1 MSMLVRTAIAVSIAL
16 TILPVLMMR
25 AQAEGEAEPRPV
37 EVAETTPAAQE
48 PEVATSEPSVAAEG
62 EASEQSAMAA
72 SEGEMLGA
80 TTTDE
85 TAESDSTDASAS
97 SSEPASSGDED
108 APPAMSTETAAAA
121 IAEFFTI
128 DTASSTASSTPPVAD
143 VPAEEPKE
151 EPLVLQPAVTL
162 HVSGNSIEADIE
174 LENLTCKSC
183 DKALPAAQV
192 KAYYTAW
199 YPNDGPELKEV
210 GERVAEQNLEVSD
223 VALWASR
230 SMTWSATDIAQGRY
244 YFVIVVDPE
253 NAIGAYRMQ
262 RMEFAI

>member
-1 MSMLVRTAIAVSIAL
+1 MNMLVRTAIAVSITL
-16 TILPVLMMR
+16 IILPVLIVR
-25 AQAEGEAEPRPV
+25 AGAEGEAEASPV
-37 EVAETTPAAQE
+37 EAAEAAPAAQE
-48 PEVATSEPSVAAEG
+48 PEVATNEPSVAAEG
-62 EASEQSAMAA
+62 EASEQSASAA
-72 SEGEMLGA
+72 PGGEMLGA
-80 TTTDE
+80 TNDE
-85 TAESDSTDASAS
+85 SADSDPPETLAT
-97 SSEPASSGDED
+97 SSESASSGDEG
-108 APPAMSTETAAAA
+108 APPAVSTETAAAA

-128 DTASSTASSTPPVAD
+128 DTASSTASSTAPAAD

-210 GERVAEQNLEVSD
+210 GERVAEQKLEVSD

-230 SMTWSATDIAQGRY
+230 SMTWSATDIARGRY
-244 YFVIVVDPE
+244 YFVVVVDPE